1 MTTNADLTT
10 PFFPGEDL
18 DTFTIGGEK
27 SPGQCRIV
35 KAPNL
40 QRWQINQGN
49 AISGASMVPMGEDVN
64 DVEIALYFWTEA
76 QRKQFEGFASR
87 WLKAA
92 TVTAPGGVD
101 SLALAIGHPIL
112 RMPPVSITKVAY
124 KGCSE
129 LQLDEEGG
137 ASLSLTFIKWKRP
150 ILAKPKPLAT
160 IPPAAKPKPTATDAR
175 QQVIAQQG
183 AELAALAKPF
193 TTNIGLGQ

>member
-1 MTTNADLTT
+1 MSTADLRV

-27 SPGQCRIV
+27 SPGQCRII

-49 AISGASMVPMGEDVN
+49 AISGASMVPMGEDVP
-64 DVEIALYFWTEA
+64 EIEIGLYFWTEA

-87 WLKAA
+87 WFKAA

-101 SLALAIGHPIL
+101 ALALAIGHPIL
-112 RMPPVSITKVAY
+112 RMPPISITKVAY
-124 KGCSE
+124 RGCTQ
-129 LQLDEEGG
+129 LDLDEEGG
-137 ASLSLTFIKWKRP
+137 SSLVLTFIKWKRP

-160 IPPAAKPKPTATDAR
+160 IPSAAKPKPTATDAR
-175 QQVIAQQG
+175 QQVIAQQ
-183 AELAALAKPF
+183 AQELANLAKPF